1 MSGPLPHAR
10 LTVSAA
16 SSAERPLIEGLFQ
29 FYAHDFSEFAA
40 PDSTAFDFNE
50 EGRFFEYPHMAS
62 YWCGADRWPLV
73 IRVDGRTAGFAL
85 VNTLSHCGETIDRNM
100 AEFFVARRYR
110 RHGNASEAARQIF
123 ERYPGRWEVA
133 VAVRNLPAVS
143 FWPKAIERAPT
154 VSNVEQREQNDERWR
169 GPIWHFDASSIDAT

>member
-1 MSGPLPHAR
+1 MQ
-10 LTVSAA
+10 SAVVKGDPQRA
-16 SSAERPLIEGLFQ
+16 CLVIEGLFQ

-85 VNTLSHCGETIDRNM
+85 VNTLSHCGETIDRESREPQILCRCPFLL
-100 AEFFVARRYR
+100 ATGPARRR
-110 RHGNASEAARQIF
+110 CARPN
-123 ERYPGRWEVA
+123 R
-133 VAVRNLPAVS
+133 
-143 FWPKAIERAPT
+143 
-154 VSNVEQREQNDERWR
+154 
-169 GPIWHFDASSIDAT
+169 